1 MNINEHFIDI
11 YFQMDFHCRSRGHKK
26 KTDDAIPC
34 KKCDYIAENKDDNW
48 NHKKVS
54 FWYDLSK
61 K

>member
-1 MNINEHFIDI
+1 
-11 YFQMDFHCRSRGHKK
+11 MDFHCRSRGHKK